1 MNRNFNAV
9 NRFKRQAGL
18 SNIQIMIGVLI
29 SALLILGGV
38 GLIKYIDKTKVNN
51 DLSELA
57 TLKTETVNYG
67 SRNGGSFA
75 GFSQEIGIGLDFFPR
90 SRVSGAVGS
99 RIVQNQ
105 WKGIITAVPATINIA
120 NDGIVFTYTGVPSGA
135 CKDLAQQ
142 AGDVAATITVGGT
155 VVKAVAQP
163 PVLNTIITSCD
174 AGADNVTIAYA
185 MTK

>member
-1 MNRNFNAV
+1 MKNNLNSVIRL
-9 NRFKRQAGL
+9 KRQAGL

-67 SRNGGSFA
+67 ARTGGTFA
-75 GFSQEIGIGLDFFPR
+75 AFTQEIAIGLDFFPR

-99 RIVQNQ
+99 RVIQNQ
-105 WKGIITAVPATINIA
+105 WKGTIAVAPATINIA
-120 NDGIVFTYTGVPSGA
+120 NDGASYTYTGVPTGA

-142 AGDVAATITVGGT
+142 AGEVAAVIRVGAT
-155 VVKAVAQP
+155 TVKAVGAG
-163 PVLNTIITSCD
+163 PVLADIITACD
-174 AGADNVTIAYA
+174 AGNDNVTMTYL

>member
-1 MNRNFNAV
+1 MKRNFNAV
-9 NRFKRQAGL
+9 TRFKRQAGL

-57 TLKTETVNYG
+57 TLKTETVSYG
-67 SRNGGSFA
+67 SRNGGT
-75 GFSQEIGIGLDFFPR
+75 FSGYTHEVGIGLDFFPR
-90 SRVSGAVGS
+90 SRVSGAAGS
-99 RIVQNQ
+99 RVVQNQ
-105 WKGIITAVPATINIA
+105 WKGLVTSAPTTINLA
-120 NDGIVFTYTGVPSGA
+120 NDGIAYTYTGVPSGA

-142 AGDVAATITVGGT
+142 AGDIAAVITVGG
-155 VVKAVAQP
+155 VSVKAVGAN
-163 PVLNTIITSCD
+163 PVLATIITQCD
-174 AGADNVTIAYA
+174 AGSDNVTIAYL

>member
-1 MNRNFNAV
+1 MNRNMNAV
-9 NRFKRQAGL
+9 TRFKRQAGL

-57 TLKTETVNYG
+57 TLKTETVSYG

-75 GFSQEIGIGLDFFPR
+75 GYTHEVGIGLDFFPR
-90 SRVSGAVGS
+90 SRVSGATGS

-105 WKGIITAVPATINIA
+105 WKGVITSAPATINIA
-120 NDGIVFTYTGVPSGA
+120 NDGIAYTYTGVPSGA

-142 AGDVAATITVGGT
+142 AGDVAAIVTVGGT
-155 VVKAVAQP
+155 VVKAVAAN
-163 PVLNTIITSCD
+163 PVLASVITACD
-174 AGADNVTIAYA
+174 AGNDNVTIAYS

>member
-1 MNRNFNAV
+1 MNRNFNAI

-57 TLKTETVNYG
+57 TLKTETVSYG
-67 SRNGGSFA
+67 SRNGGSFS
-75 GFSQEIGIGLDFFPR
+75 GFTQEVGIGLDFFPR

-99 RIVQNQ
+99 RVVQNQ
-105 WKGIITAVPATINIA
+105 WKGVIQAQPATVNIP
-120 NDGIVFTYTGVPSGA
+120 NDGIQFTYTGVPSGA

-142 AGDVAATITVGGT
+142 AGDVAAIITVGGT
-155 VVKAVAQP
+155 VVKQVAAT
-163 PVLNTIITSCD
+163 PVLATIITACD
-174 AGADNVTIAYA
+174 AGADNVTMTYA